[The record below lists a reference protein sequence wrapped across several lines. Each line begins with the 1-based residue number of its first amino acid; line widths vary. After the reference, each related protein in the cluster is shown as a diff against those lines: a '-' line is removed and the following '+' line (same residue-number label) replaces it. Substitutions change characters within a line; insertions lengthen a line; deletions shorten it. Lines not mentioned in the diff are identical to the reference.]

1 MIFVNIIIITT
12 TIVLIAEANEKL
24 NNYLKKTESQTMSMG
39 TLLDLTHDE
48 LKEVYLSLTKG
59 QWKNLQANKS
69 AQEKTT
75 KVFD

>member
-1 MIFVNIIIITT
+1 
-12 TIVLIAEANEKL
+12 
-24 NNYLKKTESQTMSMG
+24 MSMG

-69 AQEKTT
+69 AQEKY
-75 KVFD
+75 KGI